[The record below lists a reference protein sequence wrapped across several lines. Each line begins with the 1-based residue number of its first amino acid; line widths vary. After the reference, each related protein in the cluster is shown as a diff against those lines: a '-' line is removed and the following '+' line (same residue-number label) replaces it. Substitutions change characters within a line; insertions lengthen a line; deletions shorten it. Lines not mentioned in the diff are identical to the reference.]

1 LLHFGISRQFGTLTE
16 KAFVMRFF
24 VSLWAVLILS
34 SLSELLGTSSF
45 AGAAELPA
53 SVADAKKVLDL
64 TKFPRLSTA
73 EPSEQVHLA
82 SLYYMAND
90 NVEPAFKFQED
101 GLTKAGWKLVGD
113 RMVTAGY
120 ATGTFSKS
128 GYLLSV
134 TILPSGKQVSVTI
147 VQHGNIELS
156 ELPLPAGTKSL
167 YAGPASQIWV
177 TETPLEETID
187 AMTKSLEAKGWM
199 PYGDAKPIYY
209 FRQNA
214 IRLTVMVGT
223 APAQGNK
230 TTIQVQSELL
240 SAELEAPPGA
250 KGLQYHDSTTT
261 LSFETPDSLGDVES
275 YYRTKLAETG
285 WEATTSQPFKVDI
298 YDNLIFRNPAKDLIE
313 LSMLKVDQGAKVTV
327 KIAKEDEAL
336 KQAMAQKKGEKKGGA
351 GGPQLT
357 LAITL
362 PADSSEV
369 DASPTSIEFQLPSG
383 KAKVA
388 VKQFIADFTKAG
400 WKEQI
405 KVIEG
410 VAGAVSMTKGDL
422 SLSID
427 YVDPGV
433 IPANVTLR
441 LTGGIFKQDQGAK

>member
-1 LLHFGISRQFGTLTE
+1 
-16 KAFVMRFF
+16 MRFL
-24 VSLWAVLILS
+24 VSLWAVLLFS
-34 SLSELLGTSSF
+34 SLSELSGTRSF

-73 EPSEQVHLA
+73 EPSDQVHLA

-90 NVEPAFKFQED
+90 TVEPAFKFQED

-147 VQHGNIELS
+147 AQHGNIKLS

-167 YAGPASQIWV
+167 YAGPVSQIWV
-177 TETPLEETID
+177 TETPLEETIA

-327 KIAKEDEAL
+327 KYQTAAEIAKEDENL

-351 GGPQLT
+351 GAPQLT

-369 DASPTSIEFQLPSG
+369 DASPTLIEFQLPSG
-383 KAKVA
+383 KARGA

-400 WKEQI
+400 WKEEI

-422 SLSID
+422 SLNID

-441 LTGGIFKQDQGAK
+441 LSGGIFKQDQGAE

>member
-1 LLHFGISRQFGTLTE
+1 
-16 KAFVMRFF
+16 MRFL
-24 VSLWAVLILS
+24 VSLWSVLLFS
-34 SLSELLGTSSF
+34 SLSELSGTRSF

-73 EPSEQVHLA
+73 EPSDQVHLA

-90 NVEPAFKFQED
+90 TVEPAFKFQED

-147 VQHGNIELS
+147 AQHGNIKLS

-167 YAGPASQIWV
+167 YAGPVSQIWV
-177 TETPLEETID
+177 TETPLEETIA

-261 LSFETPDSLGDVES
+261 LSFGTPDSLGDVES

-327 KIAKEDEAL
+327 KYQTAAEIAKEDENL

-351 GGPQLT
+351 GAPQLT

-369 DASPTSIEFQLPSG
+369 DASPTLIEFQLPSG
-383 KAKVA
+383 KARAA

-422 SLSID
+422 SLNID

-441 LTGGIFKQDQGAK
+441 LSGGIFKQDQGAE